1 MQLKRKS
8 ISITRY
14 TFVISGN
21 AFAGLFVI
29 KIAEDR
35 FIFEWS
41 FRIILFTSVK
51 RIQADF
57 GSVPYGVSYF

>member
-1 MQLKRKS
+1 MLFS
-8 ISITRY
+8 
-14 TFVISGN
+14 
-21 AFAGLFVI
+21 GLFVI

-35 FIFEWS
+35 FIFKWS

-57 GSVPYGVSYF
+57 GSVPYGVSYFLGKIENKERSGEYEDDCL